1 MLDYRLVEAFAV
13 VVSEGGFEKAA
24 RVLHVTQ
31 SAVSQRVKLLEERA
45 GCVLLVRSAPPR
57 PTEAGREL
65 LRHYRQVRLLEGD
78 LAVAGGAGEYAV
90 LPVGV
95 NADSLA
101 TWFFPA
107 LGGYLDEARV
117 LLDLSVDDQTE
128 THRLLRGGDVLGCV
142 SASADPFQGCRTEY
156 LGDMVYRLYG
166 TPSYRTKWYSGV
178 VTLESVERAPI
189 LIFNRKDVMHGEL
202 LAGKL
207 GAAPSGYRAF
217 YLPSSEKFAP
227 MIATGQV
234 CGMLPWQQAAEYVE
248 RGELV
253 DLVPGH
259 AVTVRLHWHCW
270 NLDSPRLAGF
280 TEALV
285 RGARRELGRAGRTL
299 PADAL

>member
-13 VVSEGGFEKAA
+13 VVAEGGFEKAA

-45 GCVLLVRSAPPR
+45 GCVLLVRSVPPR

-65 LRHYRQVRLLEGD
+65 LRHYRQVRLLEDG
-78 LAVAGGAGEYAV
+78 LSVAGGEGEFAV

-107 LGGYLDEARV
+107 LGGYLEEARV
-117 LLDLSVDDQTE
+117 LLDLSVDDQSE

-142 SASADPFQGCRTEY
+142 SASADPFQGCRTDY
-156 LGDMVYRLYG
+156 LGDMVYSLYG
-166 TPSYRTKWYSGV
+166 SPSYKTKWYSGD
-178 VTLESVERAPI
+178 VTLETVERAPM

-207 GAAPSGYRAF
+207 GVEPSGYRAF

-227 MIATGQV
+227 VIASGQV

-253 DLVPGH
+253 DLLPGH

-270 NLDSPRLAGF
+270 NLESPRLAGF
-280 TEALV
+280 TRALLA
-285 RGARRELGRAGRTL
+285 GARRELARTARPL
-299 PADAL
+299 PTGAV